1 MNRNDLKNP
10 LIQSGAILLFA
21 FLLISIVAGSG
32 SEGIGGSIGALIS
45 GLVSAVVFIVAL
57 CLAIIISIAV
67 IIGIYVAAVSIYSV
81 DKGRDL
87 IDQLK
92 SSLLSLSSK
101 FSYLKKTKTEA
112 PAAVPKAPSPPSEA
126 PVSASTLAAEPSTL
140 TEAPSAAAAA
150 STPRS
155 GGFEEKID
163 GFNKQVDQISE
174 ATASCS
180 KQLDTLQRQVDD
192 LSDTAAA
199 EDRIAAVEET
209 QQTLK
214 TQLDEIS
221 AGLES
226 NHTELKKLSQ
236 QFGSEL
242 EALKQEVASLH
253 EKTSVP
259 EVISGILSYIDSQED
274 RDLVTE
280 KAKEAI
286 SRNMTYSQIDDFFKD
301 SLPSAVYQEIAAHPR
316 LTKDFLRS
324 IKKKF

>member
-10 LIQSGAILLFA
+10 LIQSGALLLFA

-57 CLAIIISIAV
+57 CFAIIISIAI

-87 IDQLK
+87 VDQLK
-92 SSLLSLSSK
+92 GSLSS
-101 FSYLKKTKTEA
+101 FSSKLGDFKKPKTEA
-112 PAAVPKAPSPPSEA
+112 PVVAPETLSPRSETPDILETPVAAPSTMPEKAPASP
-126 PVSASTLAAEPSTL
+126 
-140 TEAPSAAAAA
+140 AAA
-150 STPRS
+150 TPGTGVVEAKI
-155 GGFEEKID
+155 GGFDKQL
-163 GFNKQVDQISE
+163 NKISE
-174 ATASCS
+174 ATTSCR
-180 KQLDTLQRQVDD
+180 KQLDALQRQVDD
-192 LSDTAAA
+192 LSDPAAA
-199 EDRIAAVEET
+199 EARVTAVEET
-209 QQTLK
+209 QQALRE
-214 TQLDEIS
+214 QLDKIS

-226 NHTELKKLSQ
+226 HNTEIEKLSQ
-236 QFGSEL
+236 RFSDEL
-242 EALKQEVASLH
+242 ETLKQEVASLH

-274 RDLVTE
+274 RDLVTG
-280 KAKEAI
+280 KAEEAI

-301 SLPSAVYQEIAAHPR
+301 SLPSGVYQELAAHPR